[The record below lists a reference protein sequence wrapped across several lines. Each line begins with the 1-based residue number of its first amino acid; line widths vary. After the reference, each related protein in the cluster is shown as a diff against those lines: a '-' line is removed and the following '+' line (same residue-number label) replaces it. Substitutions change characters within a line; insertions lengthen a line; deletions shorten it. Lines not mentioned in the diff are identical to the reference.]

1 MRGRFFRV
9 LRPPTNRSAECQTN
23 DIPAG
28 GTWPNDMSS
37 FNTAPASS
45 DVGRFD
51 YVVLNEC
58 EDGHANAANATPIN
72 TIWAN

>member
-1 MRGRFFRV
+1 
-9 LRPPTNRSAECQTN
+9 
-23 DIPAG
+23 
-28 GTWPNDMSS
+28 MSS